1 MNSPKGL
8 TDHSLPSTQHF
19 DIMLT
24 SNELRWFYPGKI
36 PEDIKVWFQR
46 CCLIDQEQLPET
58 REDIYLYVPESNFL
72 GIKLRH
78 GSLEVKWRT
87 AELGVVGFGELVAG
101 NAEKWAKWSCEDP
114 TGESFH
120 PTTVLSKSSWVR
132 VEKTRYLQS
141 YQVLSDFSVQSVAN
155 DECIDSACS
164 LEITQLL
171 IQNNTWW
178 SLALEANAED
188 QRLMANLQ
196 ATAKSVFKTYRGAK
210 LLATNSYAYPYW
222 LGLVCG

>member
-1 MNSPKGL
+1 
-8 TDHSLPSTQHF
+8 
-19 DIMLT
+19 MLI
-24 SNELRWFYPGKI
+24 SNELRWFYPGTI

-46 CCLIDQEQLPET
+46 CCLIDQEQLPEK

-87 AELGVVGFGELVAG
+87 AELGVVGFGELIAG
-101 NAEKWAKWSCEDP
+101 KAEKWSKWSCDDP
-114 TGESFH
+114 TGESFY
-120 PTTVLSKSSWVR
+120 PATVLSKSSWVS
-132 VEKTRYLQS
+132 VQKIRYLQS
-141 YQVLSDFSVQSVAN
+141 YQVLSDFSVESVTN
-155 DECIDSACS
+155 DEYIDNACS

-196 ATAKSVFKTYRGAK
+196 ATAKAVFRTYRGVK
-210 LLATNSYAYPYW
+210 LLATNSYAYPHW